1 MSARIF
7 KPVFCRRYA
16 DDFFYTLQIEWSVKV
31 FSRFPQFRSYL
42 EVIFYGNRKR
52 EQIILSRHWNY
63 TGATLQ
69 PQFTENLFLVTFTVT
84 FKVFFTFYI
93 FGMVCTLIYRC
104 LRICSN
110 WTQFHTELTFL
121 KKILRKNCYPENV
134 INKCFKHFL
143 NNIHLVKENVPT
155 VGKSCL
161 LLVLPYLEIITLQAR
176 TKLQQALKGVLNCCK
191 LEIIFKCQTSLS
203 DSFY

>member
-1 MSARIF
+1 MEKSF
-7 KPVFCRRYA
+7 KWPKKIWRSYFKKWRFSKLSGWSRKAYR
-16 DDFFYTLQIEWSVKV
+16 DHFYTLQIEWSVKV

-63 TGATLQ
+63 MGARLQ
-69 PQFTENLFLVTFTVT
+69 PQFTENLFLVTYTVT
-84 FKVFFTFYI
+84 FKVFFTFYK
-93 FGMVCTLIYRC
+93 FGMVCILIYRC

-121 KKILRKNCYPENV
+121 KKILREDCSPENF
-134 INKCFKHFL
+134 IDKCFKHFL

-155 VGKSCL
+155 VGKKVFTPSPSIL
-161 LLVLPYLEIITLQAR
+161 RNNNFA
-176 TKLQQALKGVLNCCK
+176 
-191 LEIIFKCQTSLS
+191 S
-203 DSFY
+203 